1 MTDRAGQTSR
11 VIFSNCTSQAVSSSV
26 ECPEK
31 TAADMKDADLNGLLV
46 LTVTEAAARK
56 VPKQHE
62 RDKLNASF
70 LIDFDS

>member
-1 MTDRAGQTSR
+1 MTDRAGKTGR

-26 ECPEK
+26 VCPEK
-31 TAADMKDADLNGLLV
+31 TAADIQDADLNVLLA
-46 LTVTEAAARK
+46 LSLPEGAARK
-56 VPKQHE
+56 VPKQHA